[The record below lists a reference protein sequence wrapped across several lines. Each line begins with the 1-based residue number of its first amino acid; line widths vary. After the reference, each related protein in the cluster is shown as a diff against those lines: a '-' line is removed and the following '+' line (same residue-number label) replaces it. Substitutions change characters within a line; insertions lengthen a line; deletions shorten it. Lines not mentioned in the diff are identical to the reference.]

1 MLDKYD
7 LTKEKN
13 ISLAEYMLVFIIYN
27 SAKLEGININYQD
40 TKTILDGAN
49 VPSLRLDKIN
59 CILNLRDA
67 WNFVLS
73 NIDEAIT
80 IDFICKINSF
90 VSRNESL
97 EWGVLRTGKVGING
111 VDYIPDIPNEAK
123 IIADI
128 KNITMEKPKISFVR
142 NFISDTSHNF
152 LCSTSR
158 KYPIPPVMQYFPVM
172 LQNRY
177 PAYCTE
183 YLFHIISHSSVF
195 FQRHQPLTA
204 PATIPSTIF
213 LLKNRKRI
221 SIGMVM
227 ISTSANSRL

>member
-1 MLDKYD
+1 MLDKYN
-7 LTKEKN
+7 LTKKEN
-13 ISLAEYMLVFIIYN
+13 VFLAKKVLVSSIYN
-27 SAKLEGININYQD
+27 SAKLEGINTTYPD

-49 VPSLRLDKIN
+49 VPSLRLDEIN

-80 IDFICKINSF
+80 LDFICKINSF

-128 KNITMEKPKISFVR
+128 KNIMEEDNITKRSLVLMLYLMRTQAFWDGNKRTSMIVANKIMIENGCGV
-142 NFISDTSHNF
+142 ITI
-152 LCSTSR
+152 
-158 KYPIPPVMQYFPVM
+158 KEEYFKEFNS
-172 LQNRY
+172 LL
-177 PAYCTE
+177 TE
-183 YLFHIISHSSVF
+183 YYNTNKMESLLEF
-195 FQRHQPLTA
+195 LYNNC
-204 PATIPSTIF
+204 IF
-213 LLKNRKRI
+213 
-221 SIGMVM
+221 GME
-227 ISTSANSRL
+227 I

>member
-27 SAKLEGININYQD
+27 STKLEGINVNYQD

-49 VPSLRLDKIN
+49 VPSLRLDEIN

-128 KNITMEKPKISFVR
+128 KNIMEEKNITRRSLVLMLYLMRTQVFWDGNKRTSMIVANKIMIENGCGVITIKEEYFKKFNSLL
-142 NFISDTSHNF
+142 T
-152 LCSTSR
+152 
-158 KYPIPPVMQYFPVM
+158 KYYNTNEM
-172 LQNRY
+172 
-177 PAYCTE
+177 E
-183 YLFHIISHSSVF
+183 S
-195 FQRHQPLTA
+195 
-204 PATIPSTIF
+204 
-213 LLKNRKRI
+213 LLKFLYNNCI
-221 SIGMVM
+221 FGME
-227 ISTSANSRL
+227 I